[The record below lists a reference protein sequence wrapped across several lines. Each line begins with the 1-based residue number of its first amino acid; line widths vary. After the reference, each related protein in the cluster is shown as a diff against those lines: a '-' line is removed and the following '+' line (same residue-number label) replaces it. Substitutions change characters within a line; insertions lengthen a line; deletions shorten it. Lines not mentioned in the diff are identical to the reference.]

1 MHKVILRLITF
12 IYLSGAQADQ
22 FSDNYICLEKCLEKI
37 EDYRHFYDVALFGI
51 HNNIQLRLESEG
63 LSLKQHKV
71 EEENRHRVVDFILK
85 DKDSAQLVGA
95 KKVRS
100 SLQKII

>member
-1 MHKVILRLITF
+1 MLKVILISIIF
-12 IYLSGAQADQ
+12 IYLSGARADQ

-37 EDYRHFYDVALFGI
+37 ENYRYFYDVALFSI
-51 HNNIQLRLESEG
+51 HNNIQARLEAEG
-63 LSLKQHKV
+63 LSLKHHKV

-85 DKDSAQLVGA
+85 DKDSAQLVDA

-100 SLQKII
+100 SL